1 MHPLKRVLIVGG
13 THGNELTG
21 IYLVKKFARSP
32 EIIKRSSFESLTL
45 FANPLAWEIGKR
57 YVDTDLNR
65 CFQPQDLAN
74 ADLTSY
80 EAKRAKEIARQFSA
94 IGSQPID
101 LVVDLHS
108 TTANMGLTVI
118 LSNRDRFVLQ
128 LVRYLKV
135 INPAI
140 AVLYSRTAYEDN
152 YPHLD
157 SIGKYSCTIE
167 VGAIANGVLDAL
179 LFQQMEALVL
189 AILDFVEAYNRQ
201 IELPLAQFLTIY
213 QYLSAIDYPRDATGE
228 IRAMIH
234 SQLQG
239 KDYQP
244 LHPGD
249 PLFVTFTGDAIA
261 YEGESTAY
269 PVFINEAA
277 YYEKGIAM
285 LFTTR
290 SAIDFS
296 VD

>member
-128 LVRYLKV
+128 LLRYLKV

-140 AVLYSRTAYEDN
+140 SVLYSRTAYEDN

-179 LFQQMEALVL
+179 LFQQTEALVL
-189 AILDFVEAYNRQ
+189 AILDFVEGYNRQ
-201 IELPLAQFLTIY
+201 IELPLAQSLTIY

-228 IRAMIH
+228 IKGMIH

-239 KDYQP
+239 KDYQS

-249 PLFVTFTGDAIA
+249 PLFVTFTGDTIA
-261 YEGESTAY
+261 YEGESTVY

-290 SAIDFS
+290 STIDFS